1 MYNEALSL
9 IEGNAPKY
17 QTILF
22 YPTLNFMNTLQRQAG
37 LDVFRSIAIL
47 VVVLGHGLPLLQAA
61 NTAFPYIPLPDGVEM
76 FFVLSG
82 FLIGQILL
90 RVPVFD
96 TKNLLHFWSRRWL
109 RTLPA
114 YYVILILNIVLS
126 KVHLIGASPEAITW
140 HFWVFTQNLAWPFQG
155 FFWESWSLA
164 VEEWFYLLFPLIA
177 CLLTYSLR
185 LSSRQAFV
193 FVLCL
198 FFIVPLGLRYWYFQQ
213 LESLDDFQYDISFR
227 KVVLLR
233 LDAIAFGLLMAYLK
247 VTFEKAFYQYRYA
260 LLVLALGLQ
269 YYLWHLDLPTYS
281 AGLTV
286 WRFSLLGITY
296 ACALPFIDSL
306 RKVPLQGFFTFT
318 SKISYSLYL
327 TNLLWVELITTSFP
341 PSNYTALHAVLIYG
355 GYWLI
360 TYGSSYLLYR
370 YIEQPVM
377 KWRDKRFA

>member
-1 MYNEALSL
+1 
-9 IEGNAPKY
+9 
-17 QTILF
+17 
-22 YPTLNFMNTLQRQAG
+22 MNTLQRQAG
-37 LDVFRSIAIL
+37 LDIFRSIAIL

-96 TKNLLHFWSRRWL
+96 TTNLLHFWSRRWL

-126 KVHLIGASPEAITW
+126 KVHLIGSSADAITW
-140 HFWVFTQNLAWPFQG
+140 HFWVFTQNLAWHFQG

-198 FFIVPLGLRYWYFQQ
+198 FFIGPLGLRYWHFQQ
-213 LESLDDFQYDISFR
+213 LEMQMI
-227 KVVLLR
+227 
-233 LDAIAFGLLMAYLK
+233 
-247 VTFEKAFYQYRYA
+247 Q
-260 LLVLALGLQ
+260 
-269 YYLWHLDLPTYS
+269 
-281 AGLTV
+281 
-286 WRFSLLGITY
+286 
-296 ACALPFIDSL
+296 C
-306 RKVPLQGFFTFT
+306 
-318 SKISYSLYL
+318 
-327 TNLLWVELITTSFP
+327 
-341 PSNYTALHAVLIYG
+341 
-355 GYWLI
+355 
-360 TYGSSYLLYR
+360 
-370 YIEQPVM
+370 
-377 KWRDKRFA
+377 

>member
-1 MYNEALSL
+1 
-9 IEGNAPKY
+9 
-17 QTILF
+17 
-22 YPTLNFMNTLQRQAG
+22 MNPLQRQAG

-96 TKNLLHFWSRRWL
+96 TQNLLHFWSRRWL

-198 FFIVPLGLRYWYFQQ
+198 FFIVPLGLRYWHFQQ

-247 VTFEKAFYQYRYA
+247 VTFEKAFHQYRYV

-327 TNLLWVELITTSFP
+327 TNLLWVELITTSYP
-341 PSNYTALHAVLIYG
+341 PSNYTALHAILIYG

-377 KWRDKRFA
+377 RWRDKRFA